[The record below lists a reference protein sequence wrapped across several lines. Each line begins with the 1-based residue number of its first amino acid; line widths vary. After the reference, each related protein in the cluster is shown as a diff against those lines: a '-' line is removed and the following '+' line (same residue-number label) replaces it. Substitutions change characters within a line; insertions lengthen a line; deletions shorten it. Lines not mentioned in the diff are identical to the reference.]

1 MELNKDINNNSNIIS
16 DFSDELNTFLQ
27 NNVEGATF
35 TIDHIEDEI
44 AICENRDS
52 KKMINIHL
60 SKLPKNIKEN
70 DIIKYT
76 NGEYILAESETL
88 SAKENIKDKFNRLRK
103 NK

>member
-16 DFSDELNTFLQ
+16 DFSNELNTFLE
-27 NNVEGATF
+27 NNIEGATF
-35 TIDHIEDEI
+35 TIDKIEDEI
-44 AICENRDS
+44 AICENRNS

-60 SKLPKNIKEN
+60 SKLPQNIKEN

-76 NGEYILAESETL
+76 NGKYILDEQETI
-88 SAKENIKDKFNRLRK
+88 SVKENIKDKFSKLRK